1 MPLLKSNNSNLFGVY
16 VHIKNLITILG
27 MMLFLV
33 GCATTTLQTQA
44 KMTRSISLSPD
55 QLKEKSVYL
64 RVTGTEASKIELEA
78 PLKKAL
84 QDRGVRIVDNADNA
98 RFYLHVNTLF
108 ADNLKEAA
116 RLDVALFG
124 GVAAGAIATVNH
136 SGGDSL
142 LIGVGVALAMG
153 VADRALADETYR
165 AVVSVTLKKR
175 STQEEGMEPW
185 SYAKENETRLFI
197 EAVRMGL
204 NLEEA
209 KPIMEDKAV
218 YQIAEIFK

>member
-1 MPLLKSNNSNLFGVY
+1 MLRLRLFFSILYGVLLLQ
-16 VHIKNLITILG
+16 
-27 MMLFLV
+27 

-44 KMTRSISLSPD
+44 KMTRTISLNPD
-55 QLKEKSVYL
+55 QLKEKNVYL
-64 RVTGTEASKIELEA
+64 RVTGTQASKIELEV

-84 QDRGVRIVDNADNA
+84 EERGVSVLDNADDA
-98 RFYLHVNTLF
+98 KFYLHVNTLF

-165 AVVSVTLKKR
+165 AVISVSLKERGQQDDR
-175 STQEEGMEPW
+175 STW
-185 SYAKENETRLFI
+185 SNAKENETRLFV

-209 KPIMEDKAV
+209 KPIMEEKAV

>member
-1 MPLLKSNNSNLFGVY
+1 MLRLRLFFSILYGILLLQ
-16 VHIKNLITILG
+16 
-27 MMLFLV
+27 

-44 KMTRSISLSPD
+44 KMTRTISLNPD
-55 QLKEKSVYL
+55 QLKEKNVYL
-64 RVTGTEASKIELEA
+64 RVTGTQASKIELEV

-84 QDRGVRIVDNADNA
+84 EERGVRVVDNADDA
-98 RFYLHVNTLF
+98 KFYLHVNTLF

-142 LIGVGVALAMG
+142 LIGVGIALAMG

-165 AVVSVTLKKR
+165 AVISVSLKERSLQDDR
-175 STQEEGMEPW
+175 STW
-185 SYAKENETRLFI
+185 SNAKENETRLFV

-209 KPIMEDKAV
+209 KPIMEEKAV